1 VTAPAIFTE
10 GLTKYYGHVRG
21 VEDLD
26 MEVHRGEVF
35 GFLGPN
41 GAGKTT
47 TLRLLLDLIRPDKG
61 RASILG
67 MDVRAERTAVHRTIG
82 YLPGELAMWP
92 DLTGAD
98 NLEYLARLRGGV
110 DAAYLT
116 QLLERLDVDATRRFR
131 EYSRGNKQ
139 KVGLVQAFMH
149 RPQVLLLDEP
159 TSGLDPLV
167 QNVFHDLVCEA
178 AADGRTVFLSSHVLS
193 EVERMC
199 HRAGIIRDGRLVSV
213 AKVGELGVGAVHL
226 VEFSLRS
233 AVSTEAFAAVPGLR
247 DVAVRVPVVGA
258 DGATVITATLT
269 GDPRPLLEALLPYD
283 LVDFESRRPSLE
295 ELFLAFYDTEGPD
308 TGAGVSG

>member
-1 VTAPAIFTE
+1 VTEAAIVTE
-10 GLTKYYGHVRG
+10 GLTKYYGNVRG

-26 MEVHRGEVF
+26 MEVAQGEVF

-47 TLRLLLDLIRPDKG
+47 TLRVLLDLIRPDKG
-61 RASILG
+61 RAGILG
-67 MDVRAERTAVHRTIG
+67 MDVRSERTAVHRAIG

-92 DLTGAD
+92 ELTGAE

-110 DAAYLT
+110 DAAYLA
-116 QLLERLDVDATRRFR
+116 QLLERLEVDATRRFR

-167 QNVFHDLVCEA
+167 QNVFHELVCEA

-199 HRAGIIRDGRLVSV
+199 HRAGIIREGRLVRV
-213 AKVGELGVGAVHL
+213 AKVGELGVGDVHL
-226 VEFSLRS
+226 VRLSFRS
-233 AVSTEAFAAVPGLR
+233 ADPAEVLAAVPGLR
-247 DVAVRVPVVGA
+247 DVEVQPPMAGA

-269 GDPRPLLEALLPYD
+269 GDSRPLLEALLPYD

-295 ELFLAFYDTEGPD
+295 ELFLAYYDTEGPD
-308 TGAGVSG
+308 AGSGVRA

>member
-1 VTAPAIFTE
+1 MTVPAIFAQ
-10 GLTKYYGHVRG
+10 GLTKYYGPVRG

-26 MEVHRGEVF
+26 MEVAQGEVF

-67 MDVRAERTAVHRTIG
+67 MDVRLERTAVHRAIG

-92 DLTGAD
+92 ELTGAE

-110 DAAYLT
+110 DTAYLA

-149 RPQVLLLDEP
+149 RPRVLLLDEP

-167 QNVFHDLVCEA
+167 QNVFHELVREA
-178 AADGRTVFLSSHVLS
+178 TAEGRTVFLSSHVLS

-199 HRAGIIRDGRLVSV
+199 DRAGIIRDGRLVRV
-213 AKVGELGVGAVHL
+213 EQVGELGMGAVHL
-226 VEFSLRS
+226 VRLAFRS
-233 AVSTEAFAAVPGLR
+233 AVVTEAFAAVPGLR
-247 DVAVRVPVVGA
+247 DVAVQAPGVGT
-258 DGATVITATLT
+258 DGATVITATLA
-269 GDPRPLLEALLPYD
+269 GDPRPLLDVARSYD
-283 LVDFESRRPSLE
+283 LMEFESRRPSLE
-295 ELFLAFYDTEGPD
+295 ELFLTYYDTGGPD
-308 TGAGVSG
+308 TGSMVAE

>member
-1 VTAPAIFTE
+1 MTAPAIFTE

-26 MEVHRGEVF
+26 MEVHQGEVF

-61 RASILG
+61 RANILG
-67 MDVRAERTAVHRTIG
+67 LDVRNERTAVHRAIG

-92 DLTGAD
+92 ELTGAD

-110 DAAYLT
+110 DAGYLT

-199 HRAGIIRDGRLVSV
+199 HRAGIIRDGRLVRV
-213 AKVGELGVGAVHL
+213 AKVGELGMGTVHL
-226 VEFSLRS
+226 VRLVFRS
-233 AVSTEAFAAVPGLR
+233 AVSADAFASVPGLR
-247 DVAVRVPVVGA
+247 DVAIQAPVAGA

-269 GDPRPLLEALLPYD
+269 GDPSPLLDTARSYD
-283 LVDFESRRPSLE
+283 LMEFESRRPSLE
-295 ELFLAFYDTEGPD
+295 ELFLTYYDTEGPD
-308 TGAGVSG
+308 TGSGAAE